1 MIICYAVEPINRN
14 NKKGIYNNGRRNAM
28 VQPQHPHM
36 VPFII
41 IIIITIIWK
50 GYFSVNSILRFGSLS
65 RIFINKVL
73 LINNELSFLP
83 QVLKSYK

>member
-1 MIICYAVEPINRN
+1 
-14 NKKGIYNNGRRNAM
+14 M
-28 VQPQHPHM
+28 VQPQHLHM

-41 IIIITIIWK
+41 IIIIIIIIFWK
-50 GYFSVNSILRFGSLS
+50 GYFSVNQILRFGSLS

-83 QVLKSYK
+83 KVLKSYK

>member
-1 MIICYAVEPINRN
+1 
-14 NKKGIYNNGRRNAM
+14 M

-41 IIIITIIWK
+41 IIIIIIIIIWK
-50 GYFSVNSILRFGSLS
+50 GYFSVNPTLRFGSLS

-83 QVLKSYK
+83 